1 MQQKQQQQIEQAIR
15 LAKVNKRSPSET
27 VQPIATKQPWLFSGK
42 YVAVIVAVADSVIVL
57 F

>member
-1 MQQKQQQQIEQAIR
+1 MQQQQIEQAIR